1 MAACFC
7 NHSVAQ
13 SLWVTLLALGGKQ
26 TPVSEI
32 AMESQ
37 YPPSSAILEENI
49 EMIRSCLTV
58 AGQANIDDCCYESEQ
73 YGLCSSLMAA
83 SEWGRR
89 EVVRLLLEEGAEAGL
104 KSSSG
109 WSALVIA
116 SGEGHLEV
124 AKELLSCGQ
133 IQDLPTALVVAS
145 ENGHC
150 EIIELLI
157 NEGAEANVLDDKG
170 RCALVCASSKEHFNA
185 TRLLLDR
192 GAFVDHQDGVGCT
205 ALIAAS
211 NKGCYELAELLLE
224 RGARHFLLNIGGWS
238 ALFYASSKGH
248 CEVVQLL
255 LDKGDLVDFQDKK
268 GRSALMLASQKGT
281 VKLLNS

>member
-13 SLWVTLLALGGKQ
+13 LLWVTLLALGGKQ

-32 AMESQ
+32 AMMESQ
-37 YPPSSAILEENI
+37 YPPISAILEENI
-49 EMIRSCLTV
+49 ETIRSCLAV
-58 AGQANIDDCCYESEQ
+58 GGRANIDDCCYESER
-73 YGLCSSLMAA
+73 YGLCSALMAA
-83 SEWGRR
+83 SEWGRS

-133 IQDLPTALVVAS
+133 IQDLPTALVAAS

-157 NEGAEANVLDDKG
+157 NEGASVNMLDDKG
-170 RCALVCASSKEHFNA
+170 RCALVCASNKKHYHA

-192 GAFVDHQDGVGCT
+192 GAFVDCEDGEGCT
-205 ALIAAS
+205 AL
-211 NKGCYELAELLLE
+211 
-224 RGARHFLLNIGGWS
+224 
-238 ALFYASSKGH
+238 
-248 CEVVQLL
+248 
-255 LDKGDLVDFQDKK
+255 
-268 GRSALMLASQKGT
+268 MLQYPFVIVTTLPCTFWRKT
-281 VKLLNS
+281 VRV